1 MGTFICWMSI
11 SCTLKHGCPSKIT
24 SLETILNYN
33 WNQQEF
39 DFNKLPKNQQ
49 IFLLDLIT
57 KIFFFVKSTFKNPMS
72 SKPNFVGNFIFLQK
86 TVLCDIVYICL
97 ILSCI
102 SYSKISNRKK
112 ISKKKFNK

>member
-1 MGTFICWMSI
+1 
-11 SCTLKHGCPSKIT
+11 
-24 SLETILNYN
+24 LETILNYN

-39 DFNKLPKNQQ
+39 DFNKLLKNQQ

-57 KIFFFVKSTFKNPMS
+57 KRNVFFVKSTFKNPMS

-86 TVLCDIVYICL
+86 TVVCDIVYICL

-102 SYSKISNRKK
+102 SYSKYQIEKNIQKE
-112 ISKKKFNK
+112 IQ